1 MNGAEKDYFKVHYTK
16 RLPVEGDLGGAKSG
30 NKKDNRILDN
40 ESDDK
45 VNNKKAK
52 LPQDDDFKFDKKINE
67 EKFPKFIEAMSKIRD
82 EVVETY
88 PLLVLGNLDGKQ
100 RTPALFELL
109 NNLSMVDKDGKIM
122 KDKLQMIKGDNVGVV
137 VGELKKMML
146 RDYRYLTKILKQ
158 WKKELD
164 SGGEGW
170 FIENNIDIN
179 KVKGD
184 VKRWLEELQK
194 VNVIRKELM
203 LNNMPLVTKIAQWPK
218 YERAH
223 SFNIQ
228 DIINFGVIGL
238 NYAVNNFS
246 LGRGMTFSSYARQLI
261 ISTIDGYVFPDIW
274 RTDVGKLAKRYIEK
288 QKEFELKNGR
298 MANEIEMANILKV
311 EVEEVVEVTYF
322 LERNKQDYYLD
333 NSIDGEKDGITF
345 KDFLTVGNNDVPE
358 YLVDKK
364 LSKQLFWKLAGEILG
379 ENSRELRLLKI
390 RNLNDKTL
398 EELRGEMT
406 KGKNKKPISK
416 ERVRQIEKKAKNEL
430 RQGLKSR
437 GYKLSDFQF

>member
-1 MNGAEKDYFKVHYTK
+1 
-16 RLPVEGDLGGAKSG
+16 
-30 NKKDNRILDN
+30 
-40 ESDDK
+40 
-45 VNNKKAK
+45 
-52 LPQDDDFKFDKKINE
+52 
-67 EKFPKFIEAMSKIRD
+67 
-82 EVVETY
+82 
-88 PLLVLGNLDGKQ
+88 
-100 RTPALFELL
+100 
-109 NNLSMVDKDGKIM
+109 
-122 KDKLQMIKGDNVGVV
+122 MIKGDNVGVV

-146 RDYRYLTKILKQ
+146 SDYRYLVKILKQ
-158 WKKELD
+158 WEKELD
-164 SGGEGW
+164 SGREDW

-179 KVKGD
+179 KVRSD

-194 VNVIRKELM
+194 VNVIRKELI
-203 LNNMPLVTKIAQWPK
+203 LNNMSLVTKIAQWPK
-218 YERAH
+218 YEKVH
-223 SFNIQ
+223 SFNVQ
-228 DIINFGVIGL
+228 DIVNFGVIGL

-246 LGRGMTFSSYARQLI
+246 LGRGMAFSSYAQQLI

-298 MANEIEMANILKV
+298 MANEIEMANILEV
-311 EVEEVVEVTYF
+311 EVEEIVEATYF

-345 KDFLTVGNNDVPE
+345 KDFLTIGNNDVPE

-364 LSKQLFWKLAGEILG
+364 LSKELFWKLAGEILG
-379 ENSRELRLLKI
+379 ENSRELRLLKR

-398 EELRGEMT
+398 EELREEMT
-406 KGKNKKPISK
+406 IDKNKKPISR

-430 RQGLKSR
+430 RQGLKNR